1 MCSFTSIV
9 WLSEGVWW
17 SVCLFQI
24 SFRRQLVWS
33 RGHLFWSVLNLRLPH
48 FRAIWLF
55 LRFYSIFWYNI
66 LCWKQKVSWSFGNRT
81 RSHWLLRSLWAGKT
95 ITLNCYERMFTAA
108 LFSKLILWSVAF
120 VVIFNTS
127 ATSWLEFLK
136 VSYFCFSVIR
146 LIRHEE
152 NI

>member
-1 MCSFTSIV
+1 MCSFISIV

-17 SVCLFQI
+17 SVCLFEI

-33 RGHLFWSVLNLRLPH
+33 RGHLCWSVLHLCLPH
-48 FRAIWLF
+48 FKAIWLF
-55 LRFYSIFWYNI
+55 LRLNAIFWYNI

-81 RSHWLLRSLWAGKT
+81 RSHWLIRSLWAGKT
-95 ITLNCYERMFTAA
+95 ITSKCYARMFTAA

-127 ATSWLEFLK
+127 ATLWLEFLK
-136 VSYFCFSVIR
+136 ASYFCFSVIQ
-146 LIRHEE
+146 LIPHDE

>member
-1 MCSFTSIV
+1 MRSFTSIV

-17 SVCLFQI
+17 LVCLFKT

-33 RGHLFWSVLNLRLPH
+33 RGHLFWSVLYLCLPY
-48 FRAIWLF
+48 FKTIWLF
-55 LRFYSIFWYNI
+55 LRFYAIFWFNI
-66 LCWKQKVSWSFGNRT
+66 LCWKQNLSWSFGNRT